1 MKLVAALVML
11 PMMALGVAVEPLP
24 PSGYADTE
32 ASC

>member
-1 MKLVAALVML
+1 MKSVASLVML
-11 PMMALGVAVEPLP
+11 PVVAFGVAVEPLP